1 MERTLE
7 MILQI
12 CAASSMDSNEV
23 EYPVIKP
30 EETARSSY
38 KQIAEGIFKRVV
50 TAKIR
55 NESPYIFR
63 YKKYCQPK
71 NKAEKLK
78 EMGRP
83 DRLILKKLDKK

>member
-1 MERTLE
+1 MERTVE

-38 KQIAEGIFKRVV
+38 KQIAEGIFKILYDHCVRSC
-50 TAKIR
+50 
-55 NESPYIFR
+55 E
-63 YKKYCQPK
+63 
-71 NKAEKLK
+71 
-78 EMGRP
+78 RP
-83 DRLILKKLDKK
+83 DVYFINELHI

>member
-1 MERTLE
+1 MERTVE

-63 YKKYCQPK
+63 YKNIANQKQSGKIKGNGPP
-71 NKAEKLK
+71 
-78 EMGRP
+78 RSFDP
-83 DRLILKKLDKK
+83 QKLDKK